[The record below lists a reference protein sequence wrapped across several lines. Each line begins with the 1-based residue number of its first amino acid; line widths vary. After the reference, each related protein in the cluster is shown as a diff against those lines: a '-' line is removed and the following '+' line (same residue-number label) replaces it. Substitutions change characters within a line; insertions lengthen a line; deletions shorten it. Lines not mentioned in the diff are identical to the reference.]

1 MRYEIFLGFVWCYMN
16 FAVLNGNN
24 SNNKKVKTLQLLTS
38 FYFILFYLICHV
50 AHFVFVLCY
59 DGVLALQIMAAVT
72 HTEWLYFMPFTT
84 SNRARLVLYVRNSM
98 SVPMTFQCCLYPCH
112 CMSVPLLTHTQH
124 THTQHTRTYI
134 HTHILTHT
142 RTVMHAY

>member
-50 AHFVFVLCY
+50 AHFFFVLCY
-59 DGVLALQIMAAVT
+59 DGVQALQIMAAVT
-72 HTEWLYFMPFTT
+72 HTE
-84 SNRARLVLYVRNSM
+84 
-98 SVPMTFQCCLYPCH
+98 
-112 CMSVPLLTHTQH
+112 
-124 THTQHTRTYI
+124 
-134 HTHILTHT
+134 
-142 RTVMHAY
+142 